1 MRPTLVMTIG
11 AAKVT
16 KTAHAAKAP
25 GKLRR
30 VPCVSRSER
39 PVPNSLP
46 SVAQTCEPENSD
58 CHDKRCCDTRRHRGR
73 WMGVERWVQIAT
85 GFRTFRAETPQFR
98 RQTGGSGRCP
108 DFNIRQEIKPRQ
120 HNHSNWHGVSP
131 GKSSK
136 TGPDTK
142 PPVRSGLHP
151 NHLLPVRALLPTFQA
166 TVKSRSPASAQREA
180 KPPLI
185 FRSTSSSASA
195 AGP

>member
-1 MRPTLVMTIG
+1 MPRRRPANCAGSPAFL
-11 AAKVT
+11 AANGRFRT
-16 KTAHAAKAP
+16 RSLRSLRHAEP
-25 GKLRR
+25 DF
-30 VPCVSRSER
+30 
-39 PVPNSLP
+39 
-46 SVAQTCEPENSD
+46 SV
-58 CHDKRCCDTRRHRGR
+58 RCCDTRRHRGR